1 MNDVT
6 ENREIDEDTSA
17 IVEPAEPA
25 VMDGQHRRLLEAL
38 LFASATPLTEAT
50 LFERLPEGAA
60 VKELLA
66 DLGEEYANRGVNLV
80 KVGKG
85 WAFRTAVDLA
95 PMLTI
100 ERVSKRK
107 LSRAAIE
114 TMAIVAYHQP
124 VTRAEIEEIRGV
136 SLSRGTMDVLFEAG
150 WIRPRGRRRTPGRPV
165 TWGTTEG
172 FLDQF
177 GLENLDD
184 LPGLDDLKAA
194 GLLDSRPAIATL
206 DRKTKEAVAAEV
218 EAAGEEEDEVDLAE
232 DELEEGDD
240 GFGPLEQANDR

>member
-1 MNDVT
+1 MNDTAEVT
-6 ENREIDEDTSA
+6 ELPEESDIEEVVEI
-17 IVEPAEPA
+17 
-25 VMDGQHRRLLEAL
+25 DGQHRRLLEAL
-38 LFASATPLTEAT
+38 LFASATPLTEAN
-50 LFERLPEGAA
+50 LAERLPEDANLD
-60 VKELLA
+60 VLIA
-66 DLGEEYANRGVNLV
+66 DLAEDFANRGVNLV

-95 PMLTI
+95 PQLTI

-107 LSRAAIE
+107 LSRAAVE
-114 TMAIVAYHQP
+114 TLAIVAYHQP

-136 SLSRGTMDVLFEAG
+136 GLSRGTMDVLFEAG

-177 GLENLDD
+177 GLEALDD

-194 GLLDSRPAIATL
+194 GLLDTRPAIATL
-206 DRKTKEAVAAEV
+206 DRVTKEAVEAEAQE
-218 EAAGEEEDEVDLAE
+218 EAENEESEALDLAE
-232 DELEEGDD
+232 DPLDEGDD
-240 GFGPLEQANDR
+240 LQPFEQANDP

>member
-1 MNDVT
+1 M
-6 ENREIDEDTSA
+6 
-17 IVEPAEPA
+17 EPA

-50 LFERLPEGAA
+50 LVERLPEGAA
-60 VKELLA
+60 IKELLA
-66 DLGEEYANRGVNLV
+66 DLSEDYANRGVNLV

-136 SLSRGTMDVLFEAG
+136 GLSRGTMDVLFEAG

-206 DRKTKEAVAAEV
+206 DRKTKEAVAAEA
-218 EAAGEEEDEVDLAE
+218 EASGEEDEEVVLDE
-232 DELEEGDD
+232 DELEDGDD
-240 GFGPLEQANDR
+240 GLGPPEQANDR